1 MNLVRKIVEY
11 LTHPRKIIIFFNCLG
26 CGKLF
31 PDKFYLKCLYRD
43 RLSKKLN
50 LRNPQTFNEKLQWL
64 KLYDRKPEYTM
75 MVDKYAVKSYVA
87 EKIGEEYIIPTLG
100 VWDRF
105 EDIDFDAL
113 PDQFVLK
120 CTHDSGGLVICRDK
134 SKFDRKAAQKKI
146 TRSLKRNYYWY
157 GREWPYKNVKPRIL
171 AEEYMKETSVSNL
184 QQDITEADVTSI
196 TCSRLQRQIGL
207 LDYKFMCFDG
217 KVKMCFLDIGVI
229 GKENGHAEEYYR
241 NVYDRKGT
249 LLPVK
254 ETRENYP
261 QEIILPENYEEMIRI
276 AEKLSAGIPHIRV
289 DLYNMEQ
296 KIKFG
301 ELTFFHG
308 SGISNVFHPEEW
320 DEILGSWIELP

>member
-43 RLSKKLN
+43 KLSKKLN

-134 SKFDRKAAQKKI
+134 RKFDREAARKQI
-146 TRSLKRNYYWY
+146 CRALKRNYFWH
-157 GREWPYKNVKPRIL
+157 GREWPYKNVKPRIIAEQYMEDSSGNGLRDYKFYCFGGVPKFLYISEGLENHATASISFLNLDWTFAPFQRKDYKNFVSLPDKPTCFGKMLKL
-171 AEEYMKETSVSNL
+171 AEELSRV
-184 QQDITEADVTSI
+184 
-196 TCSRLQRQIGL
+196 CS
-207 LDYKFMCFDG
+207 
-217 KVKMCFLDIGVI
+217 FL
-229 GKENGHAEEYYR
+229 
-241 NVYDRKGT
+241 
-249 LLPVK
+249 
-254 ETRENYP
+254 
-261 QEIILPENYEEMIRI
+261 
-276 AEKLSAGIPHIRV
+276 RV
-289 DLYNMEQ
+289 DLYEIDG
-296 KIKFG
+296 KIYFS
-301 ELTFFHG
+301 ELTFTPC
-308 SGISNVFHPEEW
+308 SGMIPFTSEEW
-320 DEILGSWIELP
+320 DKILGSWIELPGK

>member
-11 LTHPRKIIIFFNCLG
+11 LTHPGKIIIFLNCRG

-31 PDKFYLKCLYRD
+31 PDKFYLQCLYRD
-43 RLSKKLN
+43 QLGKKLN
-50 LRNPQTFNEKLQWL
+50 LEQPETFNEKLQWL
-64 KLYDRKPEYTM
+64 KLYNRKPEYTM

-171 AEEYMKETSVSNL
+171 AEQYMEEKTKRTVCQLLTVYKIFTFGGTPKLIQVIQGDKTARETIDYFDLEWNL
-184 QQDITEADVTSI
+184 LE
-196 TCSRLQRQIGL
+196 LRQN
-207 LDYKFMCFDG
+207 FPNSS
-217 KVKMCFLDIGVI
+217 
-229 GKENGHAEEYYR
+229 EPS
-241 NVYDRKGT
+241 DR
-249 LLPVK
+249 
-254 ETRENYP
+254 
-261 QEIILPENYEEMIRI
+261 PENLERMLQLA
-276 AEKLSAGIPHIRV
+276 AELSGNLPFIRV
-289 DLYNMEQ
+289 DFYEIDGQLYFSE
-296 KIKFG
+296 F
-301 ELTFFHG
+301 TFYSDCG
-308 SGISNVFHPEEW
+308 TAAFHPEEW